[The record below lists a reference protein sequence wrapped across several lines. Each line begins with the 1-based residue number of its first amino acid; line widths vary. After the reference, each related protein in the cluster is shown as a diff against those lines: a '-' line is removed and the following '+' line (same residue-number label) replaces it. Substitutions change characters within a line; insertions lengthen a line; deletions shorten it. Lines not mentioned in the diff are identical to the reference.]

1 MRGAAVPLLMLAAL
15 VLGSALGVVYT
26 THESRKLFVELQALQ
41 GVRDELNIEWGRLL
55 LEQSTLATPT
65 RVENIARRRL
75 GMKPPAPEQIVIVT
89 P

>member
-1 MRGAAVPLLMLAAL
+1 MNGLQGLTVLLMLL

-26 THESRKLFVELQALQ
+26 THESRKLFVELQVLQ
-41 GVRDELNIEWGRLL
+41 AVRDELNIEWGRLL

-65 RVENIARRRL
+65 RVENIARRKL
-75 GMKPPAPEQIVIVT
+75 GMKPPPPEQIVIVT

>member
-1 MRGAAVPLLMLAAL
+1 MNGLQGLTLMLTLL

-26 THESRKLFVELQALQ
+26 THESRKLFVELQVLQ

-65 RVENIARRRL
+65 RVENIARRKL
-75 GMKPPAPEQIVIVT
+75 GMKPPAPERIVIVT